1 MNNTIVEYKIKNNN
15 SSLGVEILDFEYD
28 HIFDDARVSD
38 LRNLWLNYSIIIF
51 KDLKLSHQQLENF
64 SLAFGNFG
72 NDPYIDS
79 IDGHDNIIEVRREA
93 DEKAPPFGASWHSDW
108 SFQECPPSATLLHSK
123 IIPPTGGDTFF
134 INTHEAYADLSNDI
148 NSLEDLNNKA
158 FESIENS
165 TRPVFDNLDK
175 PSNLDGIINIS
186 DPIITTSE
194 NSSTKALFYTGEKLY
209 GDSVTERH
217 SESISLLGSKKFIE
231 ISQNI
236 VDKFNLTSG
245 KCSMVQD
252 DMEVTLSYKIN
263 DNLPDDLI
271 YIPINRRDL
280 NKFNFSKEI
289 TFLPSRVEEALNV
302 N

>member
-1 MNNTIVEYKIKNNN
+1 MNNTIVKYKIKNNN

-123 IIPPTGGDTFF
+123 IIPPIGGDTFF
-134 INTHEAYADLSNDI
+134 INTHKAYADLPNDI
-148 NSLEDLNNKA
+148 KQKIKNLMVSHSAIRPYADDGFYALEKDKDRSMKIIPSPKAKEFFLHPLVRTHPETRKKSLFINQVYSIAIKGLNEK
-158 FESIENS
+158 ESNELLTTLFLHMDQEKYIYKHRWESNMLIMWNNRCVNHCAQGGYQGYKRLLHR
-165 TRPVFDNLDK
+165 TTLAGDRPF
-175 PSNLDGIINIS
+175 
-186 DPIITTSE
+186 
-194 NSSTKALFYTGEKLY
+194 
-209 GDSVTERH
+209 
-217 SESISLLGSKKFIE
+217 
-231 ISQNI
+231 
-236 VDKFNLTSG
+236 
-245 KCSMVQD
+245 
-252 DMEVTLSYKIN
+252 
-263 DNLPDDLI
+263 
-271 YIPINRRDL
+271 
-280 NKFNFSKEI
+280 
-289 TFLPSRVEEALNV
+289 
-302 N
+302 